1 MDCRGGQRR
10 QEIVRD
16 YDIVPVA
23 HVKLLKG
30 QTKQSDAGPKIDDQ
44 YYVFKATS
52 KNKSDDVQII
62 QCGVGA
68 ARDFLSLTNR
78 KSLPLFN
85 PLVMPANHVVNN
97 NQPNTR
103 NSSKSIKWD
112 PTAEQLHNAIMWII
126 IVWNTSPRPNS
137 PLFKIKSELERYP
150 SCKPYGSKIK
160 AVNTMI
166 QNGNHGSTLTNSINR
181 LKNSNN
187 IRKTVCDFNLLTKQ
201 LHNLKDKNG
210 NSLPSIKSWF

>member
-10 QEIVRD
+10 REIVRD

-44 YYVFKATS
+44 YYVFKATN

-62 QCGVGA
+62 QCGMGA

-150 SCKPYGSKIK
+150 SRKPFDSKIK

-187 IRKTVCDFNLLTKQ
+187 IRQTVCDFNLLTKR

-210 NSLPSIKSWF
+210 KPSIKSWF

>member
-1 MDCRGGQRR
+1 MDCRGSKRR

-16 YDIVPVA
+16 YDVVPVA

-30 QTKQSDAGPKIDDQ
+30 QTKKSDAGPEIDDQ
-44 YYVFKATS
+44 YYFFKATN
-52 KNKSDDVQII
+52 KNNLHDVQFI
-62 QCGVGA
+62 QCGMGA

-85 PLVMPANHVVNN
+85 PLVVPVGHVVNN

-103 NSSKSIKWD
+103 SFAKRIKWD

-126 IVWNTSPRPNS
+126 IIWNTSPRPNS
-137 PLFKIKSELERYP
+137 PLFKIKSKLECYP
-150 SCKPYGSKIK
+150 SFKPYDNKIK

-166 QNGNHGSTLTNSINR
+166 QNSFHGSTLTDSINN
-181 LKNSNN
+181 LKKVNN
-187 IRKTVCDFNLLTKQ
+187 IKATVCDFGLLTNQ
-201 LHNLKDKNG
+201 LQNLKDKNG
-210 NSLPSIKSWF
+210 NPLPPITSWF

>member
-1 MDCRGGQRR
+1 MDCRGDQRR
-10 QEIVRD
+10 REIVRD

-62 QCGVGA
+62 QCGMGA

-150 SCKPYGSKIK
+150 SCKPFDSKIK

-187 IRKTVCDFNLLTKQ
+187 IRQTVCDFNLLTKR

-210 NSLPSIKSWF
+210 KPSIKSWF